1 MKRHQMTNFLLKNL
15 KRAIKLGVCVFIT
28 AILVN
33 LSTAF
38 HEQYLYT
45 YKGDAVVKLY
55 TEQGSGTG
63 FNIKHNGK
71 YYILTNKHVCK
82 MSRTQLRSK
91 GSHGTGIHDIIAVY
105 DKHDLCLLQGLP
117 KNNYITMA
125 DRVIMREKIYIVGH
139 PRGAPL
145 TMESGFVIART
156 TVELVAEPG
165 EKCDKVVKLPPFF
178 AFLRG
183 KDTLC
188 LKYFS
193 ALQSN
198 AVSFGGNSGSPVLD
212 GFGNA
217 VGVLFAGQRSV
228 EALSFIVPL
237 EAIQDFLSTID

>member
-1 MKRHQMTNFLLKNL
+1 MTNFLLKNL
-15 KRAIKLGVCVFIT
+15 KRATKLGVCVFLT
-28 AILVN
+28 AVLVN

-55 TEQGSGTG
+55 TEAGSGTG
-63 FNIKHNGK
+63 FNIKHKGK

-82 MSRTQLRSK
+82 MSRTQLFSK
-91 GSHGTGIHDIIAVY
+91 GSGGTGIHDIIAMY
-105 DKHDLCLLQGLP
+105 DKHDLCLLTGMP
-117 KNNYITMA
+117 KNTAISLA
-125 DRVIMREKIYIVGH
+125 DSWIMREKIYIVGH

-145 TMESGFVIART
+145 TMESGFIIAKT
-156 TVELVAEPG
+156 QVELIAEPG
-165 EKCDKVVKLPPFF
+165 DKCDKIVKVPPFMK
-178 AFLRG
+178 FLTG

-188 LKYFS
+188 LKIFS

-217 VGVLFAGQRSV
+217 VGVLFAGRRSV

-237 EAIQDFLSTID
+237 EAIQDFLKEIE